1 MMTCADPAPAGSVAQ
16 CSGDRILRSDHGVGA
31 TRSGVQVWA
40 RSTRDEAV
48 RLGLAGHARN
58 LADGSV
64 DVLAIGET
72 DAIDALARWLQV
84 GPPLARVDAVS
95 RSALAVD
102 LPWTRGG
109 FEIG

>member
-1 MMTCADPAPAGSVAQ
+1 MPAARFIVRGKVQ
-16 CSGDRILRSDHGVGA
+16 GVWFRA
-31 TRSGVQVWA
+31 
-40 RSTRDEAV
+40 STRDEAM

-64 DVLAIGET
+64 DVLAIG
-72 DAIDALARWLQV
+72 DAAAIDMLERWLQV

>member
-1 MMTCADPAPAGSVAQ
+1 MIVAARFRIAGKVQ
-16 CSGDRILRSDHGVGA
+16 GVWFRA
-31 TRSGVQVWA
+31 
-40 RSTRDEAV
+40 STRDEAV

-102 LPWTRGG
+102 LPGTRGG